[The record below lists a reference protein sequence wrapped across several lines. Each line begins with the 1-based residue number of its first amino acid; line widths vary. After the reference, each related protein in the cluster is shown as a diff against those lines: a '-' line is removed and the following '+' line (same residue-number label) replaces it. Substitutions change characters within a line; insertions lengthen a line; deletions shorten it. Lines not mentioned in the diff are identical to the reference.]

1 MKSSI
6 ARKKRAI
13 SSGQAPSEMQEA
25 LQQSEAKY
33 RAVFDASRDA
43 LLIADAHSGMLM
55 DANPAALVL
64 LGRSLEEIRGL
75 HQKDVHA
82 SEDVSAGTT
91 AFHRYRYESGATE
104 HVVLRADGTRVPVE
118 IAASP
123 MRDAQGRDLVLGI
136 FHDLTEHRKAAD
148 DLRESEDR
156 FRIMADCCPTIMWVS
171 NSGGPI
177 WFVNRAYRDFFG
189 ITDEQVEGHNWI

>member
-6 ARKKRAI
+6 AREERST
-13 SSGQAPSEMQEA
+13 SSGQAPPEVQEA
-25 LQQSEAKY
+25 LQQSEARY

-43 LLIADAHSGMLM
+43 LLIADGETGMLM

-123 MRDAQGRDLVLGI
+123 VRDARGRDLN
-136 FHDLTEHRKAAD
+136 
-148 DLRESEDR
+148 
-156 FRIMADCCPTIMWVS
+156 FRYIS
-171 NSGGPI
+171 
-177 WFVNRAYRDFFG
+177 
-189 ITDEQVEGHNWI
+189 